1 MSGATVQTVPTVQF
15 KTAALNLQVTPRI
28 TSANTVILEV
38 DVDNGSRGAAVNQFN
53 TNIAINTQRAQTTVL
68 VGDGATT
75 VIGGIQVTVDSDSEE
90 RTPGLWRLPWIGR
103 LFRATSKTST
113 QDEIVIFI
121 TPRIIRMPATAPAG
135 AAVPPPGQQQ

>member
-1 MSGATVQTVPTVQF
+1 
-15 KTAALNLQVTPRI
+15 
-28 TSANTVILEV
+28 
-38 DVDNGSRGAAVNQFN
+38 
-53 TNIAINTQRAQTTVL
+53 
-68 VGDGATT
+68 
-75 VIGGIQVTVDSDSEE
+75 VDSDSEE

>member
-1 MSGATVQTVPTVQF
+1 VPTVQF